1 MPRLKT
7 QVVVAVADPRIP
19 AELQNPGHPVWQS
32 VEAAEGWLS
41 VYGIDT
47 PDIARLDPI
56 GRWLAGVRGWARLE
70 GWTYRNPYKVVVTD
84 WERLRSAGVL
94 SPGRERN
101 RDRLRGSCV
110 SFAPREPVKRGVNR
124 AEAQE

>member
-1 MPRLKT
+1 MPRLRRPE
-7 QVVVAVADPRIP
+7 V
-19 AELQNPGHPVWQS
+19 
-32 VEAAEGWLS
+32 VEATAAWLS
-41 VYGIDT
+41 VYGIDAPAT
-47 PDIARLDPI
+47 RLDPI

-70 GWTYRNPYKVVVTD
+70 GWTCKNAHKVVVTD

-101 RDRLRGSCV
+101 RDRLSGSCV
-110 SFAPREPVKRGVNR
+110 SFAPREPATVKRGVNR